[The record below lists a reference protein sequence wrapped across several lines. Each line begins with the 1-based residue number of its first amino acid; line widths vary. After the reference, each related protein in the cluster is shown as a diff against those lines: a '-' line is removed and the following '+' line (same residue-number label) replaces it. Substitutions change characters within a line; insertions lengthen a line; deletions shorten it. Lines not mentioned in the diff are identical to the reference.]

1 MAFVSQQRRNQD
13 PEADA
18 AVNLLEVPVEVL
30 LDALRARLGPDTRI
44 TVSQVDTVTPT
55 PSVKPV
61 IKTPDRPWGKKTP
74 TPTPSP
80 STPQVTFAV
89 PLAASTETPLD
100 ESNVKCFSCQKRG
113 HRALKCP
120 IKPMSLEEY
129 NAVAKAHAL
138 QRQRSQLVSDL
149 KSKSLNSL
157 REVFD
162 EDEYQAASAQR
173 TAILQRYRQER
184 KA

>member
-1 MAFVSQQRRNQD
+1 M
-13 PEADA
+13 
-18 AVNLLEVPVEVL
+18 
-30 LDALRARLGPDTRI
+30 
-44 TVSQVDTVTPT
+44 
-55 PSVKPV
+55 
-61 IKTPDRPWGKKTP
+61 
-74 TPTPSP
+74 
-80 STPQVTFAV
+80 
-89 PLAASTETPLD
+89 
-100 ESNVKCFSCQKRG
+100 
-113 HRALKCP
+113 KCP

-149 KSKSLNSL
+149 KTKSLNSL